1 MCGIVG
7 CYWKSAVPENA
18 EAILREANDQL
29 SKRGPDAE
37 GIYINENLGLGHRR
51 LSIIDTSAKSNQPFF
66 SDDKSLTIVFNGEIF
81 NFRELR
87 EELIK
92 KGHSFRTS
100 GDTEVLLKAYQSF
113 GKKCLNKL
121 NGFFAFAIFDHNKQ
135 SLFLARDRFGIKP
148 LVYCNTDSQ
157 FSFASEIKA
166 ILPFGVKRELN
177 YHALFT
183 YLQLSYIPQPVT
195 AFKNVRKLPPGHFIE
210 IKKLNKIPDEIEPTS
225 YYESSSYGG
234 RAEASAKKYIETK
247 DQLRALLED
256 SIEQRLVSDVP
267 IGTFLSGGVDS
278 SIISAIAA
286 KKVKGL
292 KTFSIGFSDEEF
304 FDETEYAKK
313 VADKIGSE
321 HRVFSLSNH
330 DLYDSL
336 LNTLDYLDE
345 PFADSSALAVNLL
358 CERTSEYVKV
368 ALSGDGADELFSGYN
383 KHAAEFRIRNPHIG
397 DKLLPLAGHALS
409 FMPKSRNS
417 RLGNFGRQLDKFIKG
432 RRLSK
437 TERYWLWASIQSEE
451 EANYFIKEGPQVRQQ
466 RISDEA
472 FVYKKLKEQWL
483 KPITKQGNL
492 NEVLITDQSLVLAND
507 MLRKVDSMSMAHSL
521 EVRTPFLDHRL
532 VEFVNK
538 LPVEYKI
545 NQGMRK
551 RILQDA
557 FKNDLPSEL
566 YNRPKKGFEVPLLQ
580 WFRTE
585 LRGLIE
591 DELLNDEFIEAQG
604 IFNQDAVSK
613 LKTRLFSKNP
623 NDAAASVW
631 IMIVFQYWWKKY
643 LADA

>member
-148 LVYCNTDSQ
+148 LVYCNTYSQ

-397 DKLLPLAGHALS
+397 DKLLPLAGPVLS

-591 DELLNDEFIEAQG
+591 D
-604 IFNQDAVSK
+604 
-613 LKTRLFSKNP
+613 
-623 NDAAASVW
+623 
-631 IMIVFQYWWKKY
+631 
-643 LADA
+643 

>member
-397 DKLLPLAGHALS
+397 DKLLPLAGPALS